1 MNDNDRIKYENI
13 IFIFIIFLSLPDFI
27 LIKCDSDCPRDKPV
41 YKPSTEECTLE
52 YCTEEQYTIN
62 ECIIKNTIIKTQFIS
77 QFLYQ
82 TENNFP
88 IYSSIG
94 TNDEGDLFFESSLGK
109 PYSQKTISTL
119 KNDGRE
125 YIDGIKT
132 YRINSGNYFYST
144 YGQGAI
150 VTINTHK
157 CYLKIS
163 PNESIEMFDFDDKKY
178 TFSYIKEI
186 FDGFDIK
193 SHKNALLRTNTVN
206 TFIYAFIN
214 SDNYVAMIKFKI
226 VSNNANNSIQIIKT
240 LKEDFK
246 TIPTDT
252 RTCMITKN
260 QYIECLDI
268 DENQMYV
275 IRIYNIDLKFLKQY
289 ELEKN
294 NSPLERAIAS
304 YHETVWLKDEISI
317 FVYYNDTK
325 ENGAKPIIVLKK
337 LTVKSS
343 QVTLSN
349 LNNYLIRDTFF
360 KNMQYQFSD
369 TENSL
374 AIFNAYYFGITSL
387 AYGDNNSQYLIVAL
401 ANIFNDDK
409 TIDTHYFNIPL
420 TDLYD
425 INCQSGL
432 RAFGYKNAY
441 GVQMNYLHKNIPT
454 SGFIIFGYGNTTDP
468 DPINNLFDKY
478 DSYTIKVKDF
488 YQGIDNNLFCYVFVD
503 IEVTRIPSS
512 TYFSMKTASGKT
524 IKKGS
529 KINLNDEII
538 ITKIKGKTPPV
549 GRYVLGLSPY
559 LNEADYDGFTKCSV
573 DRDMFGEQVPT
584 NWYPDEFYG
593 RTIEFK
599 FTVGIDC
606 FVNCLTCN
614 EKGTN
619 VNDQKCSLCKDGYY
633 FLDNTNNCF
642 GEIPEGYYFNETKK
656 IYMKC
661 FDSCKACSKMK
672 EGNNHN
678 CKVCKD
684 NYIMFQNTNCFN
696 CKLENNYLNYE
707 QTECVDK
714 LPDGYYIND
723 TEYNTIDKC
732 YEKCK
737 TCKEG
742 SLSEKNMKC
751 LSCYNDKGFYLKEG
765 SNNCLSEIKEGEYLD
780 NDNKI
785 IKKCNIACKTCYAK
799 EIINDKG
806 DVINC
811 DSCNTN
817 EGFYLIDGT
826 TICTNKTLEKSTEI
840 ISNEQKETIIT
851 KKCHKNCLDCS
862 DFSLND
868 QEMKCLT
875 CDNIKGFYLL
885 EGTTNCIKN
894 PYPGYY
900 LKENELKKCYEK
912 CLTCSEGPIFSEK
925 GLIINMNCDSCNEKQ
940 GLQLIQGTKNC
951 EIVINDNYTF
961 IYGCPRD
968 KPILKNKKCVLEYCT
983 EEQYENAECIIS
995 NPIIEKQW
1003 ISEYPSF
1010 SNENQPL
1017 YSTIGITSDNNN
1029 LILVSNIGSPF
1040 SVRNIFTLDE
1050 MARGYFDGIPDK
1062 IIDLKSN
1069 LFSCYGNGALFEIN
1083 GNKVFM
1089 KISNYETLEIYDL
1102 DEDKYTYTNLQE
1114 KLGYK
1119 VESSKNSLLKIIGN
1133 PLTQKR
1139 ILSDEEENIFIYAY
1153 ITVGN
1158 HLIMTKFEIISN
1170 EAENCIKILKTNLE
1184 EFITI
1189 PKNSRRCLVTK
1200 NQFIEC
1206 LDMDENQTYVIR
1218 IYDSELN
1225 FLKQYKLEKNY
1236 SPNDRAYYSY
1246 HEAIWLKEDIS
1257 VFVYYVDIT
1266 ENKIK
1271 PNILLKKLIKYNNT
1285 LQLIDILAI
1294 KDNEHLYNNISY
1306 SLSDSENSLTRIN
1319 EEYFALATLTIDEK
1333 NHLLLALMKLYNN
1346 DTSISI
1352 KYYDIPI
1359 KDLYDINYYGN
1370 LKSFGYK
1377 NLFGIQ
1383 FDHRRDNEYISGF
1396 IIFGFGNSL
1405 DPEPIHNIFEKSDT
1419 YIFNISKYIKVQNN
1433 VLCYKLE
1440 KIIIN
1445 NIPEE
1450 STGILIKRNN
1460 ENKTLLKNG
1469 DKLDINEEI
1478 IINYS
1483 KDITDIQNI
1492 NYKLSF
1498 TPYLIEDDSYDC
1510 SIYEEKLGNITNQEP
1525 NLKEFQGRTIY
1536 FYFTVDNCHKNCL
1549 KCKEIGKDIFDQKCD
1564 ECLDDYYFA
1573 ENSKNCFNL
1582 KEPPSA
1588 YYFDE
1593 KNKIFKKCYEKCK
1606 TCKEKGTSEYDMKCS
1621 SCENE
1626 KGFFIFSGTKNC
1638 VKMPIPG
1645 YYIDNV
1651 DNKIKKCDISCATCS
1666 SSPIKNEKNEVI
1678 NCDTCNKDYGFYN
1691 IEGSTICINKT
1702 KIGEFYD
1709 EICKCY
1715 KKCHKDCLTCSG
1727 ESLDQ
1732 YHMNCLSCD
1741 ISKGF
1746 QFYQKNSNCLN
1757 CKSLNKIVN
1766 YEQTECID
1774 KVPEGYYIND
1784 TNLNTLDICHE
1795 NCLKCSASPIKDGII
1810 EQQNCLT
1817 CRPSLY
1823 LKNGNCIKTYTCPYK
1838 FFYQAKID
1846 KNADLNQKI
1855 CLEKEEACPCAL
1867 PYLLESTNECVE
1879 TCPLDLVFDQGCKI
1893 SEPTHGLNNIMKLIE
1908 LSYQQGLIKSLS
1920 KSFVLKDTNN
1930 LYEEILVKIS
1940 LITQK
1945 ILKLMRRRL
1954 QYLENYTAINITN
1967 DFESVD
1973 IDLGEC
1979 ESIIREYY
1987 DIASNVSLN
1996 IIKLE
2001 MKMKSSKITHILYE
2015 IYNPYNKSEKLD
2027 LSICQKEKIKFI
2039 NKLDPSLSRFKLE
2052 SIIESYPNDNNI
2064 FSENSNFYNDYCS
2077 KFISEEGADVLIQ
2090 DRYLDYNYEGQLCQA
2105 GCQIN
2110 DINTTSGFVVCLCPP
2125 KNEFGNISFYNFEQ
2139 FYKKVIENN
2148 EKIISFINEEKYKNE
2163 KYSNNNFKALKCVK
2177 NIFSTEF
2184 SKNYVL
2190 IILTLLIFAYL
2201 LMVVIFFFYKKIN
2214 KKETLSNPPSPND
2227 KKEKNNKQK
2236 NKEKN
2241 HDNKTKK
2248 NEKKE
2253 SKKQS
2258 ITLKKVSKEK
2268 SEIIS
2273 SKEYFSKPQNIYDNE
2288 SKYSD
2293 KSFYKVFISLLKERL
2308 IILSCLSH
2316 KNIKRI
2322 LNILLLISLLIN
2334 YVGINTFF
2342 FSEKI
2347 IHQIYLD
2354 KNVYNFCYQFNHII
2368 FSVIASHILIRLL
2381 KYLYSIKIIKK
2392 NNIKYI
2398 LLFSISFAIF
2408 FFYWIYVGAITSLHI
2423 NSKRH
2428 LFINIL
2434 ICLLFEIFL
2443 GIILTL
2449 IIASFRYMEVKFNNK
2464 PIKIMN
2470 RIIKHI

>member
-1 MNDNDRIKYENI
+1 M
-13 IFIFIIFLSLPDFI
+13 
-27 LIKCDSDCPRDKPV
+27 
-41 YKPSTEECTLE
+41 
-52 YCTEEQYTIN
+52 
-62 ECIIKNTIIKTQFIS
+62 
-77 QFLYQ
+77 
-82 TENNFP
+82 
-88 IYSSIG
+88 
-94 TNDEGDLFFESSLGK
+94 
-109 PYSQKTISTL
+109 

-186 FDGFDIK
+186 FAGFDIK

-226 VSNNANNSIQIIKT
+226 ISNNANNSIQIIKI

-325 ENGAKPIIVLKK
+325 ENGAKPIMVLKK

-387 AYGDNNSQYLIVAL
+387 AYLDNNSQYLIVAL

-420 TDLYD
+420 TDFYD
-425 INCQSGL
+425 INYQSGL

-840 ISNEQKETIIT
+840 ISKEQKETIIT

-885 EGTTNCIKN
+885 EGTTNCIQN

-1010 SNENQPL
+1010 SNEKVTLLLNKTYQESPL
-1017 YSTIGITSDNNN
+1017 VKHNDLIMPFETTDFLWSSDNPTVASVDRTGKIIAKSKGSANITASISSLSTKYTVVVVENESEIEHEYVDLGLSVSWASFNVGSITEEDFGDYFAWGETEIKDDYSWSTYKYSNGNSFSLTKYNWSVNNGTVDNKSILDIDDDVAQSKWGGYWRMPTEDDLQELINNCDWEWITINGINGYKISSKISGFENSHIFLPVAGDKSGTSIYSENSDGGYWSSTLYTNGSDGAKGLQIDSNSRGIYVFSRHTGYSVRPVCHSEAWLASTTIELSESTRTIIPNKTFNLNATVKHNGATIGAVIRWSSDNPSVATVDDKGKIYTWDKGIAHIKASYSSLFEECTVVVGEESDIVHEYVHLGLSVKWATYNVGAISEEELGDYYSWGDVKTRRTSMASYIWCKGDEYSYTKYCNNSDYGYNGFVDNKTVLDEEDDAAHVLWGGDWRMPSGDEFKELVDNCTWKWTTINNVKGYSITS
-1029 LILVSNIGSPF
+1029 NIEGYTDES
-1040 SVRNIFTLDE
+1040 IFFPCT
-1050 MARGYFDGIPDK
+1050 GYVFG
-1062 IIDLKSN
+1062 DL
-1069 LFSCYGNGALFEIN
+1069 LFN
-1083 GNKVFM
+1083 
-1089 KISNYETLEIYDL
+1089 
-1102 DEDKYTYTNLQE
+1102 
-1114 KLGYK
+1114 
-1119 VESSKNSLLKIIGN
+1119 
-1133 PLTQKR
+1133 
-1139 ILSDEEENIFIYAY
+1139 
-1153 ITVGN
+1153 
-1158 HLIMTKFEIISN
+1158 SN
-1170 EAENCIKILKTNLE
+1170 EGHYWARTIDTEKYIKGLGA
-1184 EFITI
+1184 
-1189 PKNSRRCLVTK
+1189 P
-1200 NQFIEC
+1200 
-1206 LDMDENQTYVIR
+1206 
-1218 IYDSELN
+1218 
-1225 FLKQYKLEKNY
+1225 
-1236 SPNDRAYYSY
+1236 
-1246 HEAIWLKEDIS
+1246 
-1257 VFVYYVDIT
+1257 
-1266 ENKIK
+1266 
-1271 PNILLKKLIKYNNT
+1271 
-1285 LQLIDILAI
+1285 
-1294 KDNEHLYNNISY
+1294 EHLY
-1306 SLSDSENSLTRIN
+1306 
-1319 EEYFALATLTIDEK
+1319 
-1333 NHLLLALMKLYNN
+1333 
-1346 DTSISI
+1346 
-1352 KYYDIPI
+1352 
-1359 KDLYDINYYGN
+1359 
-1370 LKSFGYK
+1370 
-1377 NLFGIQ
+1377 
-1383 FDHRRDNEYISGF
+1383 
-1396 IIFGFGNSL
+1396 
-1405 DPEPIHNIFEKSDT
+1405 
-1419 YIFNISKYIKVQNN
+1419 
-1433 VLCYKLE
+1433 
-1440 KIIIN
+1440 
-1445 NIPEE
+1445 
-1450 STGILIKRNN
+1450 
-1460 ENKTLLKNG
+1460 
-1469 DKLDINEEI
+1469 
-1478 IINYS
+1478 
-1483 KDITDIQNI
+1483 
-1492 NYKLSF
+1492 
-1498 TPYLIEDDSYDC
+1498 
-1510 SIYEEKLGNITNQEP
+1510 
-1525 NLKEFQGRTIY
+1525 
-1536 FYFTVDNCHKNCL
+1536 
-1549 KCKEIGKDIFDQKCD
+1549 
-1564 ECLDDYYFA
+1564 
-1573 ENSKNCFNL
+1573 
-1582 KEPPSA
+1582 
-1588 YYFDE
+1588 
-1593 KNKIFKKCYEKCK
+1593 
-1606 TCKEKGTSEYDMKCS
+1606 
-1621 SCENE
+1621 
-1626 KGFFIFSGTKNC
+1626 FS
-1638 VKMPIPG
+1638 
-1645 YYIDNV
+1645 
-1651 DNKIKKCDISCATCS
+1651 
-1666 SSPIKNEKNEVI
+1666 
-1678 NCDTCNKDYGFYN
+1678 
-1691 IEGSTICINKT
+1691 
-1702 KIGEFYD
+1702 
-1709 EICKCY
+1709 
-1715 KKCHKDCLTCSG
+1715 
-1727 ESLDQ
+1727 
-1732 YHMNCLSCD
+1732 
-1741 ISKGF
+1741 
-1746 QFYQKNSNCLN
+1746 
-1757 CKSLNKIVN
+1757 
-1766 YEQTECID
+1766 
-1774 KVPEGYYIND
+1774 
-1784 TNLNTLDICHE
+1784 
-1795 NCLKCSASPIKDGII
+1795 
-1810 EQQNCLT
+1810 
-1817 CRPSLY
+1817 
-1823 LKNGNCIKTYTCPYK
+1823 
-1838 FFYQAKID
+1838 
-1846 KNADLNQKI
+1846 
-1855 CLEKEEACPCAL
+1855 
-1867 PYLLESTNECVE
+1867 
-1879 TCPLDLVFDQGCKI
+1879 
-1893 SEPTHGLNNIMKLIE
+1893 
-1908 LSYQQGLIKSLS
+1908 
-1920 KSFVLKDTNN
+1920 
-1930 LYEEILVKIS
+1930 
-1940 LITQK
+1940 
-1945 ILKLMRRRL
+1945 
-1954 QYLENYTAINITN
+1954 
-1967 DFESVD
+1967 
-1973 IDLGEC
+1973 
-1979 ESIIREYY
+1979 
-1987 DIASNVSLN
+1987 
-1996 IIKLE
+1996 
-2001 MKMKSSKITHILYE
+2001 
-2015 IYNPYNKSEKLD
+2015 
-2027 LSICQKEKIKFI
+2027 
-2039 NKLDPSLSRFKLE
+2039 
-2052 SIIESYPNDNNI
+2052 IESH
-2064 FSENSNFYNDYCS
+2064 SAGWNSYRYQ
-2077 KFISEEGADVLIQ
+2077 GAAI
-2090 DRYLDYNYEGQLCQA
+2090 RP
-2105 GCQIN
+2105 
-2110 DINTTSGFVVCLCPP
+2110 VCP
-2125 KNEFGNISFYNFEQ
+2125 
-2139 FYKKVIENN
+2139 
-2148 EKIISFINEEKYKNE
+2148 
-2163 KYSNNNFKALKCVK
+2163 
-2177 NIFSTEF
+2177 
-2184 SKNYVL
+2184 
-2190 IILTLLIFAYL
+2190 
-2201 LMVVIFFFYKKIN
+2201 
-2214 KKETLSNPPSPND
+2214 
-2227 KKEKNNKQK
+2227 
-2236 NKEKN
+2236 
-2241 HDNKTKK
+2241 
-2248 NEKKE
+2248 
-2253 SKKQS
+2253 
-2258 ITLKKVSKEK
+2258 
-2268 SEIIS
+2268 
-2273 SKEYFSKPQNIYDNE
+2273 
-2288 SKYSD
+2288 
-2293 KSFYKVFISLLKERL
+2293 
-2308 IILSCLSH
+2308 
-2316 KNIKRI
+2316 
-2322 LNILLLISLLIN
+2322 
-2334 YVGINTFF
+2334 
-2342 FSEKI
+2342 
-2347 IHQIYLD
+2347 
-2354 KNVYNFCYQFNHII
+2354 
-2368 FSVIASHILIRLL
+2368 
-2381 KYLYSIKIIKK
+2381 
-2392 NNIKYI
+2392 
-2398 LLFSISFAIF
+2398 
-2408 FFYWIYVGAITSLHI
+2408 
-2423 NSKRH
+2423 
-2428 LFINIL
+2428 
-2434 ICLLFEIFL
+2434 
-2443 GIILTL
+2443 
-2449 IIASFRYMEVKFNNK
+2449 
-2464 PIKIMN
+2464 
-2470 RIIKHI
+2470 